1 MRLLKRYSNIQI
13 SLSNCFELR
22 PKQVRI
28 TAESGV
34 NKKCVQQ
41 IPKTSSA
48 KLANRTKRFF

>member
-41 IPKTSSA
+41 ISKTSSA